1 MAEEQDKKD
10 DEKVELDSTGQAV
23 AYKSLDQARVLVLQH
38 ARDNRD
44 VYGRRYAQR
53 DLVWEELN
61 AEESEDYYRVTLSY
75 RPTPGFQGEP
85 GVEQFTIYKSGP
97 IRLRRILGEPQPHR
111 KLGLPLALAGVAV
124 VVAAGRASGG
134 R

>member
-1 MAEEQDKKD
+1 MLA
-10 DEKVELDSTGQAV
+10 
-23 AYKSLDQARVLVLQH
+23 LQH

-75 RPTPGFQGEP
+75 RPTRVF
-85 GVEQFTIYKSGP
+85 K
-97 IRLRRILGEPQPHR
+97 
-111 KLGLPLALAGVAV
+111 
-124 VVAAGRASGG
+124 ASLVLNSSQSTSLVPFGCVG
-134 R
+134 YSASRSHTESWAYL

>member
-1 MAEEQDKKD
+1 MAEDAGKND
-10 DEKVELDSTGQAV
+10 DGKVELDYTGQAV
-23 AYKSLDQARVLVLQH
+23 SYISLDQARVLVMEH

-75 RPTPGFQGEP
+75 RPTRGFQGEP

-111 KLGLPLALAGVAV
+111 KLGLPLALVGVAV